1 MRRRTFIAGAA
12 LAVLGACTN
21 DGGIVAS
28 TSEAQPSPLPSPER
42 TDGAGLD
49 EVLGRRRSVRA
60 FTPEP
65 LDEDTIAH
73 LLWAAQ
79 GVTAIVGRPD
89 RAIGRRLLPDRGL
102 RGDRRRRASLCAR

>member
-42 TDGAGLD
+42 IDGAGLD
-49 EVLGRRRSVRA
+49 
-60 FTPEP
+60 
-65 LDEDTIAH
+65 
-73 LLWAAQ
+73 
-79 GVTAIVGRPD
+79 
-89 RAIGRRLLPDRGL
+89 
-102 RGDRRRRASLCAR
+102 